1 MPLAGSLGGNDG
13 AVAVQRLKAIAKRSK
28 WLVVAVSIAK
38 DQWARWAARRGP
50 APSTSG
56 ATHESLPVDQSLAYI
71 NAVFG
76 DYLRYGGLRC
86 SDLRARRV
94 LELGPGDNYGVA
106 LHFLACGAARVTLVD
121 RFATRRDQ
129 AHQARIYRALLASLD
144 ESRRTSIGDA
154 IRLDGGITFD
164 RRRLQAMEGVAIEE
178 LEENFEPGTFDLV
191 VSRAVLEHVADP
203 DRAMAAMDQMLAPG
217 GLMLHK
223 VDFRDHGMFST
234 SGAHPLTFLT
244 VPDSLYRLM
253 SRNSGRPN
261 RHLMDWYRAKLAS
274 LEYEARLL
282 VTRLVGMGGEVQPH
296 AEGISLDSPDGRRTL
311 DLVRSI
317 RPDLQPSFRELD
329 DVDLAVAGIFI
340 VARKRASR
348 SVLPVTEQPAQ
359 A

>member
-1 MPLAGSLGGNDG
+1 
-13 AVAVQRLKAIAKRSK
+13 VQRLKAIAKRSK

-71 NAVFG
+71 NAVFR
-76 DYLRYGGLRC
+76 DYLRYGQLQCSNLRG
-86 SDLRARRV
+86 RRI

-129 AHQARIYRALLASLD
+129 AHQARIYQALLDSLD
-144 ESRRTSIGDA
+144 ERRRASIGDA
-154 IRLDGGITFD
+154 IRLDGGIMFD
-164 RRRLQAMEGVAIEE
+164 QQRLHAMEGVTVED
-178 LEENFEPGTFDLV
+178 LEENLEPGTFDLV

-203 DRAMAAMDQMLAPG
+203 DRAMAAIDQMLAPG

-244 VPDSLYRLM
+244 IPERLYRLM

-261 RHLMDWYRAKLAS
+261 RRLMDWYRAKLAS
-274 LEYEARLL
+274 LDYEAQLL
-282 VTRLVGMGGEVQPH
+282 VTKLVGMNGEVEPH
-296 AEGISLDSPDGRRTL
+296 VERISLDSPDGRRTRE
-311 DLVRSI
+311 LVRSI
-317 RPDLQPSFRELD
+317 RPRLRPTFRELD
-329 DVDLAVAGIFI
+329 DVDLGVAGIFI
-340 VARKRASR
+340 VARKRGSR
-348 SVLPVTEQPAQ
+348 PVLPATERMTRVRPAQ
-359 A
+359 P

>member
-1 MPLAGSLGGNDG
+1 M
-13 AVAVQRLKAIAKRSK
+13 QRLKAIAKRSK

-38 DQWARWAARRGP
+38 DQHARWAARRGP

-71 NAVFG
+71 DGVFR
-76 DYLRYGGLRC
+76 DYLRYGRLHC

-106 LHFLACGAARVTLVD
+106 LRFLACGAARVTLVD
-121 RFATRRDQ
+121 RFETRRDQ
-129 AHQARIYRALLASLD
+129 AHQARIYRALLDSLD
-144 ESRRTSIGDA
+144 ERRRISIGDA
-154 IRLDGGITFD
+154 IRLAGGIEFD
-164 RRRLQAMEGVAIEE
+164 HKRLQAMEGVAVED

-203 DRAMAAMDQMLAPG
+203 DTAMAAIDRVLAPG

-244 VPDSLYRLM
+244 VPDPVYRIM

-274 LEYEARLL
+274 LDYEARLL
-282 VTRLVGMGGEVQPH
+282 ITRLVGMDGEVQPH
-296 AEGISLDSPDGRRTL
+296 AEGISLDSPDGRRTRE
-311 DLVRSI
+311 LVRSI
-317 RPDLQPSFRELD
+317 RPRLQPTFRELD
-329 DVDLAVAGIFI
+329 DVDLGIAGIFI
-340 VARKRASR
+340 VARKSATGSLRPSR
-348 SVLPVTEQPAQ
+348 
-359 A
+359 

>member
-1 MPLAGSLGGNDG
+1 
-13 AVAVQRLKAIAKRSK
+13 VQRLKAIAKRSK

-38 DQWARWAARRGP
+38 DQRARWAARRGP

-71 NAVFG
+71 DGVFR
-76 DYLRYGGLRC
+76 DYLRYGRLHC
-86 SDLRARRV
+86 SDLRASRV

-129 AHQARIYRALLASLD
+129 AHQARIYRALLDGLD
-144 ESRRTSIGDA
+144 ETRRTSIGDA
-154 IRLDGGITFD
+154 IRLEGGIEFD
-164 RRRLQAMEGVAIEE
+164 HQRLQAIEGVAVED

-203 DRAMAAMDQMLAPG
+203 DTAMTAIDRMLAPG

-234 SGAHPLTFLT
+234 GGAHPLTFLT
-244 VPDSLYRLM
+244 VPDGLYRLM

-261 RHLMDWYRAKLAS
+261 RHLIDWYRAKLAS
-274 LEYEARLL
+274 LDYEAQLL
-282 VTRLVGMGGEVQPH
+282 VTRLVGMDGELQPH
-296 AEGISLDSPDGRRTL
+296 AERISLDSPDGRRTL
-311 DLVRSI
+311 ELVRSI
-317 RPDLQPSFRELD
+317 RPRLGASFRELD
-329 DVDLAVAGIFI
+329 DVDLGIAGIFI
-340 VARKRASR
+340 VARK
-348 SVLPVTEQPAQ
+348 PATGSLRPNR
-359 A
+359 